1 MWYGLHLHK
10 TIFTTSFKTAFH
22 VQFVF
27 DKIRNQIKASN
38 HLEYCPSLYENCWH
52 LENFVSENCPLPTN
66 VLILLALTI
75 SFINNSGTTP
85 LLSLTFLFETIFSD
99 SWNCI
104 YVYCYIQFLFFKLNN
119 VYKKKQ
125 FLSGDDTRF
134 KFSFSYKFPWKTT
147 ITHPPFFPYVM
158 HWLQLRILIFSSI
171 AKSDFLFTRKRIQ
184 TIFLIKLTDFH

>member
-1 MWYGLHLHK
+1 MWYGLHLHE

-38 HLEYCPSLYENCWH
+38 HLEYCPSLYENCCH
-52 LENFVSENCPLPTN
+52 LENFVSENCPLPTK

-75 SFINNSGTTP
+75 SFINNSGMTP
-85 LLSLTFLFETIFSD
+85 LLSSTFLFETIFSD

-104 YVYCYIQFLFFKLNN
+104 YVYCYIQFLFFKLND
-119 VYKKKQ
+119 VYKKNQ

-147 ITHPPFFPYVM
+147 ITHPPFFPICDALVTTTY
-158 HWLQLRILIFSSI
+158 LDILLYC
-171 AKSDFLFTRKRIQ
+171 KSHFLFTRKRIQ